1 MPAAKLSKY
10 GSTAGA
16 MTVSMTDEQSL
27 ETTIKQLWEEI
38 YLLRAALLREKAR
51 ADKAEETLD
60 DLRQDDE

>member
-1 MPAAKLSKY
+1 
-10 GSTAGA
+10 
-16 MTVSMTDEQSL
+16 MTDEQSL